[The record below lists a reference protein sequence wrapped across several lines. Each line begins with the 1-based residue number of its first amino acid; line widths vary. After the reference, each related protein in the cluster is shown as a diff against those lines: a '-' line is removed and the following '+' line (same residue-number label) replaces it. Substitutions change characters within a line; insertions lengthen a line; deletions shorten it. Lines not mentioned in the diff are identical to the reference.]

1 MRIDKVWV
9 IEELELADYADDVL
23 ELIKD
28 GELEPDINRIAEYFS
43 SVLDDYALNGILF
56 ILNGTEFAKYLETDL
71 VACIQAETDAEIEA
85 FVRDYLW
92 ELVQEN
98 LDEEEEN
105 LDKERRF

>member
-9 IEELELADYADDVL
+9 IERPELVDYANDFV

-28 GELEPDINRIAEYFS
+28 GELEPSINSIAEYLR
-43 SVLDDYALNGILF
+43 SVLDESMLDGILL
-56 ILNGTEFAKYLETDL
+56 ILSGTEFAKYL
-71 VACIQAETDAEIEA
+71 ETDAEIEA

-98 LDEEEEN
+98 LG
-105 LDKERRF
+105 

>member
-9 IEELELADYADDVL
+9 IEELELADYANDVL

-28 GELEPDINRIAEYFS
+28 GGLEPCINSIAESFS
-43 SVLDDYALNGILF
+43 SVLDDSTLDGILF
-56 ILNGTEFAKYLETDL
+56 ILNGTEFAKYL
-71 VACIQAETDAEIEA
+71 ETDAEIEA

-98 LDEEEEN
+98 LDYYSGNAIGSDEN
-105 LDKERRF
+105 D

>member
-9 IEELELADYADDVL
+9 IEELELADYANDVW

-28 GELEPDINRIAEYFS
+28 GELEPHVNSIVEYFR
-43 SVLDDYALNGILF
+43 SVLDDYNTLDGILF
-56 ILNGTEFAKYLETDL
+56 ILNGTEFAKYL
-71 VACIQAETDAEIEA
+71 ETDAEIEA

-98 LDEEEEN
+98 LGYRKGE
-105 LDKERRF
+105 